1 MYVLLGSNG
10 NITSKTAQLLLSR
23 GQRVRVVGRNAEKLE
38 PLWLAGAE
46 LAIGD
51 MADVDFLSHAM
62 GGADAVYTM
71 IPTAYNTA
79 DPVVTFE
86 RIGEAIAQAVA
97 RAGVKRVVNLSR
109 AGAHLERGTGL
120 IVSLNAQEERLNR
133 IAGVKTLH
141 LRPSYFFD
149 NYFTALKLFNVYG
162 AYSDLVAPDLSIPAI
177 ATIDIAAVVARELMR
192 SSQHADKQVL
202 HLRGPQAL
210 SPGEAAATL
219 GKAIGKP
226 EFAYAQ
232 AEPAW
237 AIAAMLRHG
246 VSPAMVDLIVA
257 MNKAFSRADFFSP
270 VHTGPTEITP
280 TSLEQFASG
289 IRPAIAGFAGGW
301 RMRQNH
307 SQAFA
312 WA

>member
-10 NITSKTAQLLLSR
+10 NITAKAAQLLLSR
-23 GQRVRVVGRNAEKLE
+23 DQRVRVVGRNAEKLE
-38 PLWLAGAE
+38 PLWLMGAE
-46 LAIGD
+46 LAIGNI
-51 MADVDFLSHAM
+51 ADVDFLSHAM
-62 GGADAVYTM
+62 RGAEAVYTM

-79 DPVVTFE
+79 APFATFE
-86 RIGEAIAQAVA
+86 RIGAAIAQAVA
-97 RAGVKRVVNLSR
+97 RAGVKRVINLSR
-109 AGAHLERGTGL
+109 AGAHLEQGTGL
-120 IVSLNAQEERLNR
+120 IVSLNAQEARLNR
-133 IAGVKTLH
+133 IAGVRTLH

-192 SSQHADKQVL
+192 PSQHADKQVL
-202 HLRGPQAL
+202 HLRGPQTL

-219 GKAIGKP
+219 GKAIGKL
-226 EFAYAQ
+226 EFAYVQ

-237 AIAAMLRHG
+237 ARAAMLQHG

-257 MNKAFSRADFFSP
+257 MNKAFSRADFFNA

-280 TSLEQFASG
+280 TSLQQFASG

-301 RMRQNH
+301 RMRPNH
-307 SQAFA
+307 SPVLA
-312 WA
+312 

>member
-51 MADVDFLSHAM
+51 MADVDFLSQAM
-62 GGADAVYTM
+62 RGAEAVYTM
-71 IPTAYNTA
+71 IPTAYNA
-79 DPVVTFE
+79 PQPMVMFD
-86 RIGEAIAQAVA
+86 RIGAAIAQAVA
-97 RAGVKRVVNLSR
+97 RAGVTRVINLSR

-133 IAGVKTLH
+133 IAGVTTLH

-177 ATIDIAAVVARELMR
+177 ATIDIAAVVARELIR
-192 SSQHADKQVL
+192 PSQCADKQVL
-202 HLRGPQAL
+202 HLRGPQTL

-226 EFAYAQ
+226 EFAYVQ

-257 MNKAFSRADFFSP
+257 MNKAFSRADFFSA
-270 VHTGPTEITP
+270 VHAGPTEITP
-280 TSLEQFASG
+280 TSLAQFASG
-289 IRPAIAGFAGGW
+289 IRPIAGFAGGW
-301 RMRQNH
+301 RMRQNR
-307 SQAFA
+307 SPALA
-312 WA
+312 